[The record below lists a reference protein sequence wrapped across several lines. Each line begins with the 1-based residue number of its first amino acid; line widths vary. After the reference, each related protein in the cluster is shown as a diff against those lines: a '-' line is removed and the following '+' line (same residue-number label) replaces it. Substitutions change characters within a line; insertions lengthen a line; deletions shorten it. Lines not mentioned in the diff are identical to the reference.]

1 MAEQPRNAAAGEK
14 QRQYKKTEVKSI
26 ADQFEQ
32 AGLTRK
38 NIDYMIQLNK
48 QLDLQG
54 ADPDAKATMLEQTVM
69 KLTESQKQG
78 TTARTLL
85 GTPTEY
91 ADQLIHP
98 APSAKQVERSASGLL
113 AIDNALMFF
122 AIFTVMFGIMGLSQP
137 KSLASSNGNAGIV
150 SILIVSIVGG
160 LLFGYMTRL
169 LTSTK
174 DPKTGKRTGYPL
186 WLRALLVV
194 VAFVVWVAI
203 YGLSAFI
210 PKTINPVLNG
220 WVYIVL
226 AVVAFFGDMY
236 FRRRYNVVGG
246 FMGRPANQGQN
257 QRK

>member
-174 DPKTGKRTGYPL
+174 GSLGCGGLRSLGGHLRTFRLYSKDDQSSLKRMGIHCLSSGRLL
-186 WLRALLVV
+186 WRYVLPAALQCRG
-194 VAFVVWVAI
+194 
-203 YGLSAFI
+203 GLHGTAS
-210 PKTINPVLNG
+210 
-220 WVYIVL
+220 
-226 AVVAFFGDMY
+226 
-236 FRRRYNVVGG
+236 
-246 FMGRPANQGQN
+246 
-257 QRK
+257 

>member
-32 AGLTRK
+32 VGLTRK
-38 NIDYMIQLNK
+38 NVDYMIQLNK

-54 ADPDAKATMLEQTVM
+54 ADADAKATMLEETIE
-69 KLTESQKQG
+69 KLKDSQKQG
-78 TTARTLL
+78 TTARNLL

-113 AIDNALMFF
+113 AIDNTLMFF
-122 AIFTVMFGIMGLSQP
+122 AIFTIMFGIMGVSQP
-137 KSLASSNGNAGIV
+137 KSLAASNGNAGIV

-160 LLFGYMTRL
+160 ILFGYMTRL

-174 DPKTGKRTGYPL
+174 DPETGKRTGYPV
-186 WLRALLVV
+186 WLRAILIVI
-194 VAFVVWVAI
+194 AFAIWVAI
-203 YGLSAFI
+203 YGVSAFI
-210 PKTINPVLNG
+210 PTAINPVLNG

-226 AVVAFFGDMY
+226 AVVAFVGDMY

-246 FMGRPANQGQN
+246 FMGGRPASQN